1 MSQLNPGDL
10 EKCTEEQ
17 IKERYP
23 EEARKH
29 KQDPYHHRYPRAEV
43 SSSRSD
49 IEGIKLT
56 ENFSSRI
63 MTLQFD

>member
-10 EKCTEEQ
+10 ERCSEEQ
-17 IKERYP
+17 IKDLYP

-43 SSSRSD
+43 RWLS
-49 IEGIKLT
+49 
-56 ENFSSRI
+56 FY
-63 MTLQFD
+63 